1 MLEEERFLLEK
12 IINLFIIS
20 LLVNSCTIVSTAGS
34 LVGSASTSTRGFSG
48 TIEDTYLMS
57 KIVSKI
63 TLMKLS
69 NFSNITVSVINGKVL
84 LAGNIENQEK
94 RLELIKKVWW
104 IDGVK
109 EVLNELEIGPRTSF
123 SEKAEDFVFE
133 AKIEKRLLFEP
144 GIFSNNYSVDVVNG
158 KVYVM
163 GISSDIEEKT
173 KVENFLNNMNDIK
186 KLILLVDIP
195 KILKMANKNLSAFF
209 QMDPFEK
216 LNTSSDSTVSIIR
229 EGLKKNIKIWVG
241 LPGQI
246 TFKKS
251 EVIAKGY
258 EILDDGLRMGKVD
271 ELQINKLD
279 FFFHSSRSS
288 I

>member
-1 MLEEERFLLEK
+1 MLEEERFLLVK
-12 IINLFIIS
+12 IINLLIIS
-20 LLVNSCTIVSTAGS
+20 LLVNSCAIVSTTGS
-34 LVGSASTSTRGFSG
+34 LVGSASTSARGFSG

-57 KIVSKI
+57 KVVSKI

-186 KLILLVDIP
+186 KLILLLDIP
-195 KILKMANKNLSAFF
+195 K
-209 QMDPFEK
+209 
-216 LNTSSDSTVSIIR
+216 SI
-229 EGLKKNIKIWVG
+229 K
-241 LPGQI
+241 
-246 TFKKS
+246 
-251 EVIAKGY
+251 
-258 EILDDGLRMGKVD
+258 DDK
-271 ELQINKLD
+271 
-279 FFFHSSRSS
+279 
-288 I
+288 

>member
-12 IINLFIIS
+12 IINLFVIL
-20 LLVNSCTIVSTAGS
+20 LLVNSCTIVVSTAGS
-34 LVGSASTSTRGFSG
+34 LVGNATTSTRGFSG

-69 NFSNITVSVINGKVL
+69 NFSNITVSVNNRKVL

-94 RLELIKKVWW
+94 RLELTKKVWW
-104 IDGVK
+104 IDGVE
-109 EVLNELEIGPRTSF
+109 EVYNELEIGPPISF
-123 SEKAEDFVFE
+123 SEKTEDFIFE

-158 KVYVM
+158 NVYVM

-195 KILKMANKNLSAFF
+195 KN
-209 QMDPFEK
+209 
-216 LNTSSDSTVSIIR
+216 IR
-229 EGLKKNIKIWVG
+229 
-241 LPGQI
+241 
-246 TFKKS
+246 
-251 EVIAKGY
+251 
-258 EILDDGLRMGKVD
+258 DGK
-271 ELQINKLD
+271 
-279 FFFHSSRSS
+279 
-288 I
+288 

>member
-12 IINLFIIS
+12 IINLFVIF
-20 LLVNSCTIVSTAGS
+20 LLLNSCTIVVSTAGS
-34 LVGSASTSTRGFSG
+34 LVGNATTSTRGFSG

-69 NFSNITVSVINGKVL
+69 NFSNITVSVNNGKVL

-186 KLILLVDIP
+186 KLILLLDIP
-195 KILKMANKNLSAFF
+195 KI
-209 QMDPFEK
+209 
-216 LNTSSDSTVSIIR
+216 
-229 EGLKKNIKIWVG
+229 IK
-241 LPGQI
+241 
-246 TFKKS
+246 
-251 EVIAKGY
+251 
-258 EILDDGLRMGKVD
+258 DGK
-271 ELQINKLD
+271 
-279 FFFHSSRSS
+279 
-288 I
+288 

>member
-1 MLEEERFLLEK
+1 MLEEERFLLVK
-12 IINLFIIS
+12 IINLFVIF
-20 LLVNSCTIVSTAGS
+20 LLVNSCTIVVSTAGS
-34 LVGSASTSTRGFSG
+34 LVGNATTSTRGFSG

-69 NFSNITVSVINGKVL
+69 NFSNITVSVNNGKVL

-94 RLELIKKVWW
+94 RLELTKKVWW
-104 IDGVK
+104 IDGVE
-109 EVLNELEIGPRTSF
+109 EVYNELEIGPPISF
-123 SEKAEDFVFE
+123 SEKTEDFIFE

-158 KVYVM
+158 NVYVM

-195 KILKMANKNLSAFF
+195 KN
-209 QMDPFEK
+209 
-216 LNTSSDSTVSIIR
+216 IR
-229 EGLKKNIKIWVG
+229 
-241 LPGQI
+241 
-246 TFKKS
+246 
-251 EVIAKGY
+251 
-258 EILDDGLRMGKVD
+258 DGK
-271 ELQINKLD
+271 
-279 FFFHSSRSS
+279 
-288 I
+288 

>member
-1 MLEEERFLLEK
+1 MLEEERFLLVK
-12 IINLFIIS
+12 IINLLIIS
-20 LLVNSCTIVSTAGS
+20 LLVNSCAIVSTTGA
-34 LVGSASTSTRGFSG
+34 LVGSASTSARGFSG

-57 KIVSKI
+57 KVVSKI

-186 KLILLVDIP
+186 KLILLLDIP
-195 KILKMANKNLSAFF
+195 K
-209 QMDPFEK
+209 
-216 LNTSSDSTVSIIR
+216 SI
-229 EGLKKNIKIWVG
+229 K
-241 LPGQI
+241 
-246 TFKKS
+246 
-251 EVIAKGY
+251 
-258 EILDDGLRMGKVD
+258 DGK
-271 ELQINKLD
+271 
-279 FFFHSSRSS
+279 
-288 I
+288 

>member
-12 IINLFIIS
+12 IINLFVIL
-20 LLVNSCTIVSTAGS
+20 LLVNSCTIVVSTAGS
-34 LVGSASTSTRGFSG
+34 LVGNATTSTRGFSG

-69 NFSNITVSVINGKVL
+69 NFSNITVSVNNRKVL

-94 RLELIKKVWW
+94 RLELTKKVWW
-104 IDGVK
+104 IDGVE
-109 EVLNELEIGPRTSF
+109 EVYNELEIGPPISF
-123 SEKAEDFVFE
+123 SEKTVDFIFE

-158 KVYVM
+158 NVYVM

-186 KLILLVDIP
+186 KLILLLDIP
-195 KILKMANKNLSAFF
+195 KN
-209 QMDPFEK
+209 
-216 LNTSSDSTVSIIR
+216 IR
-229 EGLKKNIKIWVG
+229 
-241 LPGQI
+241 
-246 TFKKS
+246 
-251 EVIAKGY
+251 
-258 EILDDGLRMGKVD
+258 DGK
-271 ELQINKLD
+271 
-279 FFFHSSRSS
+279 
-288 I
+288 

>member
-12 IINLFIIS
+12 IINLFVIF
-20 LLVNSCTIVSTAGS
+20 LLVNSCTIVVSTAGS
-34 LVGSASTSTRGFSG
+34 LVGNATTSTRGFSG

-158 KVYVM
+158 NVYVM

-173 KVENFLNNMNDIK
+173 KIENFLNNMNDIK
-186 KLILLVDIP
+186 KLILLIDIP
-195 KILKMANKNLSAFF
+195 K
-209 QMDPFEK
+209 
-216 LNTSSDSTVSIIR
+216 SI
-229 EGLKKNIKIWVG
+229 K
-241 LPGQI
+241 
-246 TFKKS
+246 
-251 EVIAKGY
+251 
-258 EILDDGLRMGKVD
+258 DGK
-271 ELQINKLD
+271 
-279 FFFHSSRSS
+279 
-288 I
+288 

>member
-1 MLEEERFLLEK
+1 MLEEERFLLVK
-12 IINLFIIS
+12 IINLLIIS
-20 LLVNSCTIVSTAGS
+20 LLVNSCAIISTTGS

-94 RLELIKKVWW
+94 RLQLIKKVWW

-186 KLILLVDIP
+186 KLILLLDIP
-195 KILKMANKNLSAFF
+195 KI
-209 QMDPFEK
+209 
-216 LNTSSDSTVSIIR
+216 
-229 EGLKKNIKIWVG
+229 IK
-241 LPGQI
+241 
-246 TFKKS
+246 
-251 EVIAKGY
+251 
-258 EILDDGLRMGKVD
+258 DGK
-271 ELQINKLD
+271 
-279 FFFHSSRSS
+279 
-288 I
+288 

>member
-1 MLEEERFLLEK
+1 MLEEERFLLVK
-12 IINLFIIS
+12 IINLLIIS
-20 LLVNSCTIVSTAGS
+20 LLVNSCAIISTTGS

-69 NFSNITVSVINGKVL
+69 NFSNITVSVNNGKVL

-94 RLELIKKVWW
+94 RLELTKKVWW
-104 IDGVK
+104 IDGVE
-109 EVLNELEIGPRTSF
+109 EVYNELEIGPPISF
-123 SEKAEDFVFE
+123 SEKTEDFIFE

-144 GIFSNNYSVDVVNG
+144 GIFTNNYSVDVVNG
-158 KVYVM
+158 NVYVM

-195 KILKMANKNLSAFF
+195 KN
-209 QMDPFEK
+209 
-216 LNTSSDSTVSIIR
+216 IR
-229 EGLKKNIKIWVG
+229 
-241 LPGQI
+241 
-246 TFKKS
+246 
-251 EVIAKGY
+251 
-258 EILDDGLRMGKVD
+258 DGK
-271 ELQINKLD
+271 
-279 FFFHSSRSS
+279 
-288 I
+288 

>member
-12 IINLFIIS
+12 IINLFVIF
-20 LLVNSCTIVSTAGS
+20 LLLNSCTIVVSTAGS
-34 LVGSASTSTRGFSG
+34 LVGNATTSTRGFSG

-69 NFSNITVSVINGKVL
+69 NFSNITVSVNNRKVL

-94 RLELIKKVWW
+94 RLELTKKVWW
-104 IDGVK
+104 IDGVE
-109 EVLNELEIGPRTSF
+109 EVYNELEIGPPISF
-123 SEKAEDFVFE
+123 SEKTEDFIFE

-144 GIFSNNYSVDVVNG
+144 GIFTNNYSVDVVNG
-158 KVYVM
+158 NVYVM

-195 KILKMANKNLSAFF
+195 KN
-209 QMDPFEK
+209 
-216 LNTSSDSTVSIIR
+216 IR
-229 EGLKKNIKIWVG
+229 
-241 LPGQI
+241 
-246 TFKKS
+246 
-251 EVIAKGY
+251 
-258 EILDDGLRMGKVD
+258 DGK
-271 ELQINKLD
+271 
-279 FFFHSSRSS
+279 
-288 I
+288 

>member
-1 MLEEERFLLEK
+1 MLEEERFLLVK
-12 IINLFIIS
+12 IINLFVIF
-20 LLVNSCTIVSTAGS
+20 LLVNSCTIVVSTAGS
-34 LVGSASTSTRGFSG
+34 LVGNATTSTRGFSG

-69 NFSNITVSVINGKVL
+69 NFSNITVSVNNGKVL

-94 RLELIKKVWW
+94 RLELTKKVWW
-104 IDGVK
+104 IDGVE
-109 EVLNELEIGPRTSF
+109 EVYNELEIGPPISF
-123 SEKAEDFVFE
+123 SEKTEDFIFE

-158 KVYVM
+158 NVYVM

-195 KILKMANKNLSAFF
+195 K
-209 QMDPFEK
+209 
-216 LNTSSDSTVSIIR
+216 
-229 EGLKKNIKIWVG
+229 NIK
-241 LPGQI
+241 
-246 TFKKS
+246 
-251 EVIAKGY
+251 
-258 EILDDGLRMGKVD
+258 DGK
-271 ELQINKLD
+271 
-279 FFFHSSRSS
+279 
-288 I
+288 

>member
-12 IINLFIIS
+12 IINLFVIF
-20 LLVNSCTIVSTAGS
+20 LLLNSCTIVVSTAGS
-34 LVGSASTSTRGFSG
+34 LVGNATTSTRGFSG

-69 NFSNITVSVINGKVL
+69 NFSNITVSVNNGKVL

-186 KLILLVDIP
+186 KLILLLDIP
-195 KILKMANKNLSAFF
+195 K
-209 QMDPFEK
+209 
-216 LNTSSDSTVSIIR
+216 SI
-229 EGLKKNIKIWVG
+229 K
-241 LPGQI
+241 
-246 TFKKS
+246 
-251 EVIAKGY
+251 
-258 EILDDGLRMGKVD
+258 DGK
-271 ELQINKLD
+271 
-279 FFFHSSRSS
+279 
-288 I
+288 

>member
-1 MLEEERFLLEK
+1 MLEEERFLLVK
-12 IINLFIIS
+12 IINLLIIS
-20 LLVNSCTIVSTAGS
+20 LLVNSCAIASTTGS
-34 LVGSASTSTRGFSG
+34 LVGSASTSARGFSG

-104 IDGVK
+104 IDGVE
-109 EVLNELEIGPRTSF
+109 EVYNELEIGPPISF
-123 SEKAEDFVFE
+123 SEKTEDFIFE

-158 KVYVM
+158 NVYVM

-195 KILKMANKNLSAFF
+195 K
-209 QMDPFEK
+209 
-216 LNTSSDSTVSIIR
+216 
-229 EGLKKNIKIWVG
+229 NIK
-241 LPGQI
+241 
-246 TFKKS
+246 
-251 EVIAKGY
+251 
-258 EILDDGLRMGKVD
+258 DGK
-271 ELQINKLD
+271 
-279 FFFHSSRSS
+279 
-288 I
+288 

>member
-1 MLEEERFLLEK
+1 MLEEERFLLVK
-12 IINLFIIS
+12 IVNLLIIF
-20 LLVNSCTIVSTAGS
+20 LLVNSCTIVLSTAGS
-34 LVGSASTSTRGFSG
+34 LVGNATTSTRGFSG

-186 KLILLVDIP
+186 KLILLLDIP
-195 KILKMANKNLSAFF
+195 K
-209 QMDPFEK
+209 
-216 LNTSSDSTVSIIR
+216 SI
-229 EGLKKNIKIWVG
+229 K
-241 LPGQI
+241 
-246 TFKKS
+246 
-251 EVIAKGY
+251 
-258 EILDDGLRMGKVD
+258 DGK
-271 ELQINKLD
+271 
-279 FFFHSSRSS
+279 
-288 I
+288 

>member
-1 MLEEERFLLEK
+1 MLEEERFLLVK
-12 IINLFIIS
+12 IINLLIIS
-20 LLVNSCTIVSTAGS
+20 LLVNSCAIISTTGS

-186 KLILLVDIP
+186 KLILLLDIP
-195 KILKMANKNLSAFF
+195 K
-209 QMDPFEK
+209 
-216 LNTSSDSTVSIIR
+216 SI
-229 EGLKKNIKIWVG
+229 K
-241 LPGQI
+241 
-246 TFKKS
+246 
-251 EVIAKGY
+251 
-258 EILDDGLRMGKVD
+258 DGK
-271 ELQINKLD
+271 
-279 FFFHSSRSS
+279 
-288 I
+288 

>member
-12 IINLFIIS
+12 IINLFVIL
-20 LLVNSCTIVSTAGS
+20 LLVNSCTIVVSTAGS
-34 LVGSASTSTRGFSG
+34 LVGNATTSTRGFSG

-69 NFSNITVSVINGKVL
+69 NFSNITVSVNNRKVL

-94 RLELIKKVWW
+94 RLELTKKVWW
-104 IDGVK
+104 IDGVE
-109 EVLNELEIGPRTSF
+109 EVYNELEIGPPISF
-123 SEKAEDFVFE
+123 SEKTEDFIFE

-158 KVYVM
+158 NVYVM

-186 KLILLVDIP
+186 KLILLVDIH
-195 KILKMANKNLSAFF
+195 
-209 QMDPFEK
+209 
-216 LNTSSDSTVSIIR
+216 
-229 EGLKKNIKIWVG
+229 KNIK
-241 LPGQI
+241 
-246 TFKKS
+246 
-251 EVIAKGY
+251 
-258 EILDDGLRMGKVD
+258 DGK
-271 ELQINKLD
+271 
-279 FFFHSSRSS
+279 
-288 I
+288 

>member
-1 MLEEERFLLEK
+1 ML
-12 IINLFIIS
+12 
-20 LLVNSCTIVSTAGS
+20 NSCTIVVSTAGS
-34 LVGSASTSTRGFSG
+34 LVGNATTSTRGFSG

-69 NFSNITVSVINGKVL
+69 NFSNITVSVNNGKVL

-123 SEKAEDFVFE
+123 SEKAEDFIFE

-186 KLILLVDIP
+186 KLILLLDIP
-195 KILKMANKNLSAFF
+195 K
-209 QMDPFEK
+209 
-216 LNTSSDSTVSIIR
+216 SI
-229 EGLKKNIKIWVG
+229 K
-241 LPGQI
+241 
-246 TFKKS
+246 
-251 EVIAKGY
+251 
-258 EILDDGLRMGKVD
+258 DGK
-271 ELQINKLD
+271 
-279 FFFHSSRSS
+279 
-288 I
+288 